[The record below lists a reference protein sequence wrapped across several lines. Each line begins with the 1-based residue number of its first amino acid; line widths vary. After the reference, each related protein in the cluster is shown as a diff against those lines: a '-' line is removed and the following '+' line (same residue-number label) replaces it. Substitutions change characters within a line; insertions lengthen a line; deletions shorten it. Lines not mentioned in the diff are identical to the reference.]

1 MKTSNYKQF
10 TIHHFEELRST
21 NDTAFLMAQ
30 NQEIF
35 DFEIIL
41 ANSQSSGKGRN
52 ERNWNSPN
60 GNLYFSLVLKP
71 NLEIAKIPQISF
83 VAIAALR
90 IAIEKINIQNLEI
103 KNKWPNDLLINQKKV
118 AGLLL
123 ESKFSQN
130 SCNFVIVG
138 IGLNLI
144 SNPDNT
150 IFPSSN
156 LKDCGI
162 AITKEK
168 ILELFLDQF
177 TEIYNN
183 YLSYGFKGIRN
194 LWLKEAYL
202 LDKEIKAK
210 NGSEEI
216 TGIFK
221 DLDEEGNL
229 LIEVSGVVRKILA
242 ADIF

>member
-10 TIHHFEELRST
+10 TIHHFEELKST

-30 NQEIF
+30 NKEIF
-35 DFEIIL
+35 DSEIIL
-41 ANSQSSGKGRN
+41 ANSQSGGKGRN
-52 ERNWNSPN
+52 TRKWNSPS

-71 NLEIAKIPQISF
+71 NLEITKIPEISF
-83 VAIAALR
+83 VAITALR
-90 IAIEKINIQNLEI
+90 IAIEKINNQNLEI

-123 ESKFSQN
+123 ESKFLQN
-130 SCNFVIVG
+130 NCDFVIIG
-138 IGLNLI
+138 IGLNLV

-150 IFPSSN
+150 IFASSN

-162 AITKEK
+162 ATTKQK
-168 ILELFLDQF
+168 ILELFLDHF
-177 TEIYNN
+177 IEIYNN
-183 YLSYGFKGIRN
+183 YLNYGFKGIRN

-202 LDKEIKAK
+202 LGKEIKVK
-210 NGSEEI
+210 DGEEEL

-221 DLDEEGNL
+221 DLDEQGNL
-229 LIEVSGVVRKILA
+229 LIEISGVVKKILA